1 MGINK
6 VIYNN
11 NTLLDLSQD
20 TVSDP
25 SHIMQ
30 GYVGHLRDGSQVTG
44 TGQGGSA
51 ILVPYAVRPDAE
63 LVHTVTYDKLLVE
76 DLGQTMPAYSTTAKT
91 LVASASLSPTVAMN
105 QDAYNYI
112 VAQRLLA
119 YPIYR
124 EGTAIATGRLEYW
137 LEAINYDI
145 IEVPGNTFKSMANPS
160 KALTSRT
167 VAVFQGGAFYRE
179 IYWTN
184 TSTITSYSTNAYG
197 VYMTAT
203 APSATNTAITLK
215 SPALMIRGHATYLR
229 SAVWSTIEDVR
240 YQYVI
245 QVYRAPKGN
254 LNLDGWGDRQGVF
267 HIVDC
272 IDNNSGTLT

>member
-1 MGINK
+1 

-30 GYVGHLRDGSQVTG
+30 GYVGHLRDGNQVTG

-51 ILVPYAVRPDAE
+51 ILVPYAVRPDAD
-63 LVHTVTYDKLLVE
+63 LIHTVTYDKRLVE

-112 VAQRLLA
+112 VVQRLLA
-119 YPIYR
+119 YPIYKS
-124 EGTAIATGRLEYW
+124 GTAIATGHFEYW

-145 IEVPGNTFKSMANPS
+145 VEVPGNTFKSMANPS

-167 VAVFQGGAFYRE
+167 TAVFEGGAFYRE
-179 IYWTN
+179 IYWAN

-203 APSATNTAITLK
+203 APSATDTAITLN
-215 SPALMIRGHATYLR
+215 SPALMIRGHTTRFR
-229 SAVWSTIEDVR
+229 SAVWSTVEDVR